1 MDLKY
6 RKKKENKWIVKHMQ
20 QRQNNIAQ
28 LEASPIPA
36 NLGGGADGI
45 GVVPSLLTPFR
56 EDCELRMDAT
66 ETG

>member
-1 MDLKY
+1 M
-6 RKKKENKWIVKHMQ
+6 WIVEHMQ

-28 LEASPIPA
+28 LEASPVPA
-36 NLGGGADGI
+36 KLGGGADGN
-45 GVVPSLLTPFR
+45 GVGPSLPTPFR